1 MSHCLEEK
9 LVPSISWKNQLQ
21 ELSQAQRLDPPVYTA
36 QKQNGCWVSIVCVN
50 GISYTGTPSIR
61 KIDSEQSAARK
72 LYRVLAGEQDPRSER
87 PSDPRSER
95 PSDPRSER
103 PSDPRSER
111 PSDPR
116 ERSQHIPRQSTPDPR
131 PEPQRSTRQSSSLFE
146 REFRYPN
153 NIFDETLLS
162 HLHII
167 VRGKNVEICNRSDYI
182 SHDTNI
188 VIYLVHGRTEITTTV
203 NRNCVRI
210 EVPVCPNRESFQA
223 MILLSACMELGADS
237 CSVVGPASGQVNR
250 VILT

>member
-21 ELSQAQRLDPPVYTA
+21 ELCQSQRLDPPVYTA
-36 QKQNGCWVSIVCVN
+36 QKQNGCWISSVCVN

-72 LYRVLAGEQDPRSER
+72 LYRVLAGEQESREHPPSPRSEH
-87 PSDPRSER
+87 SDT
-95 PSDPRSER
+95 
-103 PSDPRSER
+103 
-111 PSDPR
+111 R

-131 PEPQRSTRQSSSLFE
+131 PEPQRSTRQSSSIFE

-237 CSVVGPASGQVNR
+237 CSVVGPTSGQVNR